1 MDFLIAT
8 HNMKKRAEL
17 QRILSPLGVNVL
29 TADEAGIVLT
39 DVEETGTTFE
49 ENAFLKADS
58 GCRESGMPCI
68 ADDSGLSVDALGGE
82 PGVYSARY
90 AGEHGNDDKNNRKL
104 LEKLRDVPPEKRTA
118 SFVSAVCCV
127 FPDGRHFTVRGECHG
142 VIGYEK
148 RGDGGFGYDPYFLI
162 PDLGVTAAELD
173 AVEKNRRSH
182 RGLALQHLARE
193 GGFDLPIAGRA
204 TAQPQLA
211 VRDRQVLHVPLR

>member
-1 MDFLIAT
+1 
-8 HNMKKRAEL
+8 MKKRAEL

-127 FPDGRHFTVRGECHG
+127 FRTAGILPSAAN
-142 VIGYEK
+142 
-148 RGDGGFGYDPYFLI
+148 
-162 PDLGVTAAELD
+162 VTE
-173 AVEKNRRSH
+173 
-182 RGLALQHLARE
+182 
-193 GGFDLPIAGRA
+193 
-204 TAQPQLA
+204 
-211 VRDRQVLHVPLR
+211 